1 MKLYIIIFALL
12 IVMTSSCREK
22 DDCYPKFKKS
32 LSYLKESIKPG
43 NKKTYYVLEITKNI
57 EVLESIAGIKNNDQG
72 NIIGKFIVLQR
83 DIEKWENW
91 IFQKCHVNKN
101 KKQ

>member
-12 IVMTSSCREK
+12 IVMPSSCREK
-22 DDCYPKFKKS
+22 YDCYPKFKKS
-32 LSYLKESIKPG
+32 LFYLKESIKPE

>member
-1 MKLYIIIFALL
+1 MP
-12 IVMTSSCREK
+12 SSCREK
-22 DDCYPKFKKS
+22 YDCYPKFKKS
-32 LSYLKESIKPG
+32 LFYLKESIKPE

-83 DIEKWENW
+83 DIEKWENL

>member
-1 MKLYIIIFALL
+1 MP
-12 IVMTSSCREK
+12 SSCREK
-22 DDCYPKFKKS
+22 YDCYPKFKKS
-32 LSYLKESIKPG
+32 LFYLKESIKPE

-83 DIEKWENW
+83 DIEKWENL
-91 IFQKCHVNKN
+91 IF
-101 KKQ
+101 